1 MSRFHKTSEK
11 FPCLLAMKSLEI
23 SHLACTRQKR
33 CENHS
38 RGGGVRGRHLREV
51 WVGCAA
57 EAFKP

>member
-38 RGGGVRGRHLREV
+38 RGGGGRGGDPKGKFGGGGPPE
-51 WVGCAA
+51 
-57 EAFKP
+57 P